1 MAATGLTR
9 RGSFHILRSVNRK
22 GSCPDLSMTLPRMKT
37 SNQPSRNLNLMV
49 MNPRAPKIRHLNASH
64 PLLIELEENVKKVQE
79 LEYKVLELEKQLQF
93 KELMRKQ
100 QKSNEKTENVSI
112 AKNNKTVISKD
123 EELAFRKRLEEAKK
137 KAQLLSLKR
146 NEEEE
151 QIMRSYQQNK
161 LMLTINQL
169 SKISEEDCG
178 LKLLDKPAEVNGN
191 AVLFSDIEALVDL
204 VHQMPDRNSLEE
216 EFLKLQE
223 MLVERD
229 SLVQLSSEIQEKY
242 DQTLH
247 TITEVQNTISSVNAV
262 KVKLQ
267 ANLNMSTPLLK
278 VMQGLESKKRNLN
291 IFVFG
296 PNPIFNSAKD
306 LELDY
311 SINNQYV
318 IEMLKE
324 LDLTSLVSE
333 NNLQSARECKRKY
346 KASSAQVQES
356 LQESIDLQTNKINK
370 IQRILDGPRDVAN
383 QEESF
388 SHKLMS
394 QNTNS
399 REL

>member
-1 MAATGLTR
+1 
-9 RGSFHILRSVNRK
+9 
-22 GSCPDLSMTLPRMKT
+22 MKIVT
-37 SNQPSRNLNLMV
+37 
-49 MNPRAPKIRHLNASH
+49 
-64 PLLIELEENVKKVQE
+64 
-79 LEYKVLELEKQLQF
+79 F
-93 KELMRKQ
+93 K
-100 QKSNEKTENVSI
+100 TP
-112 AKNNKTVISKD
+112 
-123 EELAFRKRLEEAKK
+123 FC
-137 KAQLLSLKR
+137 
-146 NEEEE
+146 
-151 QIMRSYQQNK
+151 RSYQQNK

-169 SKISEEDCG
+169 SKVSEEDCG
-178 LKLLDKPAEVNGN
+178 LKLLDKPAEVGGSNLDRIRITNYSVQVNGN

-229 SLVQLSSEIQEKY
+229 SLVQLFSEIQEKY

-356 LQESIDLQTNKINK
+356 LQSLQESIDLQTNKINK
-370 IQRILDGPRDVAN
+370 IQRILDGPR
-383 QEESF
+383 EESF

>member
-1 MAATGLTR
+1 
-9 RGSFHILRSVNRK
+9 
-22 GSCPDLSMTLPRMKT
+22 MK
-37 SNQPSRNLNLMV
+37 MV
-49 MNPRAPKIRHLNASH
+49 AS
-64 PLLIELEENVKKVQE
+64 
-79 LEYKVLELEKQLQF
+79 
-93 KELMRKQ
+93 
-100 QKSNEKTENVSI
+100 KTP
-112 AKNNKTVISKD
+112 
-123 EELAFRKRLEEAKK
+123 FF
-137 KAQLLSLKR
+137 
-146 NEEEE
+146 
-151 QIMRSYQQNK
+151 RSYQQNK

-169 SKISEEDCG
+169 SKVSEEDCG
-178 LKLLDKPAEVNGN
+178 LKLLDKPAEVGGSNLDRIRITYYSVQVNGN

-229 SLVQLSSEIQEKY
+229 SLVQLFSEIQEKY

-333 NNLQSARECKRKY
+333 NNLKSARECKRKY
-346 KASSAQVQES
+346 KASSAQVQESLQS